1 MLDKYFWKKENKI
14 KRNYDI
20 EDHLFEKMKGAT
32 QVYDASVADIFNAC
46 IMELIE
52 SQDIE
57 LYETKETDPYAA
69 HTFYILESNVAGLE
83 KLNAKYG
90 VSIRKLVNIAIRNV
104 FEKEAK

>member
-57 LYETKETDPYAA
+57 LNKRDGSICSTYFLYFRKQRGR
-69 HTFYILESNVAGLE
+69 AG
-83 KLNAKYG
+83 KAQRKIRCKYP
-90 VSIRKLVNIAIRNV
+90 
-104 FEKEAK
+104 

>member
-57 LYETKETDPYAA
+57 LSKVMEAA
-69 HTFYILESNVAGLE
+69 LLLNQFFTLKKPFSHE
-83 KLNAKYG
+83 KGFLFLYFA
-90 VSIRKLVNIAIRNV
+90 
-104 FEKEAK
+104 

>member
-57 LYETKETDPYAA
+57 LCSTYFLYFRKQRGR
-69 HTFYILESNVAGLE
+69 AG
-83 KLNAKYG
+83 KAQRKIRCKYP
-90 VSIRKLVNIAIRNV
+90 
-104 FEKEAK
+104 